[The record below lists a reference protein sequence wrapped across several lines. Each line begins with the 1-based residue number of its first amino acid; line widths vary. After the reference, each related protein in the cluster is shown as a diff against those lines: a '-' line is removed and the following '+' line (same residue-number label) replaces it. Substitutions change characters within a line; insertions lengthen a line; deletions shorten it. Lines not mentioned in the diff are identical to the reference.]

1 VGGRDETRAQ
11 GEGVAV
17 FKPKLHS
24 ILDLHARTQGEVG
37 VPKFAN
43 RAGLTSGWPVM
54 LGHMEG
60 ADCRR
65 RLRWLAGCRLFS
77 F

>member
-17 FKPKLHS
+17 FKPNPHS
-24 ILDLHARTQGEVG
+24 ILDLRARTQGEVG

-43 RAGLTSGWPVM
+43 RAGLTK
-54 LGHMEG
+54 
-60 ADCRR
+60 
-65 RLRWLAGCRLFS
+65 RWASDAGTYGGS
-77 F
+77 